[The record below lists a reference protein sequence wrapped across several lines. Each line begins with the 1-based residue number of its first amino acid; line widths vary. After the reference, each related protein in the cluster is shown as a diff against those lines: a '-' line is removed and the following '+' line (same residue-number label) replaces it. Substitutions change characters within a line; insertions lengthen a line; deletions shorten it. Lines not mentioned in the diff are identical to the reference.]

1 MRRCTMRCTAP
12 GVMTRVPVTRAVN
25 DSRVAPVAARIFETL
40 SVPGQRSCPSAV
52 RRFDLL
58 NVVGSRPDFFASPEA
73 DNPCSAASASIARQI
88 SSCFM
93 AVIPL
98 RAALVRQHLRYRIR
112 IVLTTRRIVLIFVGN
127 WNRKNEFFLL
137 AMVCNRWFSISYVH
151 QFLSVRSMAEY
162 TREYRPEIRRD
173 GGPES
178 SRRQGAD
185 TSGAQPHDTPRAQPH
200 DMSRMQPFHSAEEA
214 WLWTM
219 AALRARRDGARYT
232 ANRGLF
238 GRPCEPDDVIRC
250 LDALYRRRRI
260 DLLHARI
267 LRVWGERQMAPDPGH
282 ASEQYDH
289 RLWREALDSLEWS
302 LRAKGIVA

>member
-1 MRRCTMRCTAP
+1 
-12 GVMTRVPVTRAVN
+12 
-25 DSRVAPVAARIFETL
+25 
-40 SVPGQRSCPSAV
+40 
-52 RRFDLL
+52 
-58 NVVGSRPDFFASPEA
+58 
-73 DNPCSAASASIARQI
+73 
-88 SSCFM
+88 
-93 AVIPL
+93 
-98 RAALVRQHLRYRIR
+98 
-112 IVLTTRRIVLIFVGN
+112 
-127 WNRKNEFFLL
+127 
-137 AMVCNRWFSISYVH
+137 
-151 QFLSVRSMAEY
+151 MAEY
-162 TREYRPEIRRD
+162 TRGYSPKIRRD

-178 SRRQGAD
+178 ARRHGLD
-185 TSGAQPHDTPRAQPH
+185 TSREHPLDTSRAHPLDPSRAHPLDTSRAQPR
-200 DMSRMQPFHSAEEA
+200 DTSRAQPFQSAEEA